1 MNTEWGFCGAHGE
14 AAWEMALGK
23 IMEATNSAAEPVAL
37 FLDSRFGR
45 QFADDVSNGL
55 LSLDVLT
62 LQRDANMEAAIDKAI
77 ARWMGWTISKATEG
91 QYGIP
96 AGLPYL
102 TGFVWHM
109 EVTAN

>member
-14 AAWEMALGK
+14 SAWEMAHEK
-23 IMEATNSAAEPVAL
+23 IMAAINSAPQVVAL

-45 QFADDVSNGL
+45 QFADDVSNEL
-55 LSLDVLT
+55 LTTPDMAS
-62 LQRDANMEAAIDKAI
+62 AIDAAVTK
-77 ARWMGWTISKATEG
+77 WMGWSISKATEG

-102 TGFVWHM
+102 TGFVCHM
-109 EVTAN
+109 EVTAD